1 MDVYM
6 MVVFI
11 VALSIGGGVANN
23 YFKWKRAGGRE
34 VRELTDEIDALKA
47 RVATLE
53 AIVTDPKR
61 SLSAAIDELERT
73 P

>member
-23 YFKWKRAGGRE
+23 YFKWKRAGGRD
-34 VRELTDEIDALKA
+34 VRRLTDEIDALKA

-61 SLSAAIDELERT
+61 SLSAAIDELERA

>member
-1 MDVYM
+1 MDVFT
-6 MVVFI
+6 MVVVI

-23 YFKWKRAGGRE
+23 YLKTRRSGGG
-34 VRELTDEIDALKA
+34 ELKGLRDEIDALKA

-61 SLSAAIDELERT
+61 SLRVAIDELERA